1 MPKPRGETMKGHTS
15 PSGLG
20 GDELHALVERA
31 LRQAGAGAHA
41 GSVLAKALATV
52 GLERTPVAATPL
64 TSFVLGPLFDEMMK
78 RSGVDAAKR
87 AVGILR
93 PVLQKRSEHELGEV
107 DDADAPTIL
116 VVDENIATRARVL
129 SILSEVGYEAI
140 SAPDGNVALAMC
152 VRCRPQLVIT
162 DLGVGGSAG
171 RQLAARLRVAFVDD
185 APPLVI
191 LTDDPTW
198 REPDG
203 RIPVVTKPVD
213 RERLLAAVLPLIGE
227 PPAPRESA

>member
-1 MPKPRGETMKGHTS
+1 MKGHTS

-20 GDELHALVERA
+20 GDELHQLVERA
-31 LRQAGAGAHA
+31 LRQAGAGDYAED
-41 GSVLAKALATV
+41 VLDKALATV

-93 PVLQKRSEHELGEV
+93 PVLQKRSEHELGEA
-107 DDADAPTIL
+107 DDGPTIL
-116 VVDENIATRARVL
+116 VVDESIATRARVL
-129 SILSEVGYEAI
+129 SILSELGYEAI

-152 VRCRPQLVIT
+152 VRCRPHLVIT

-213 RERLLAAVLPLIGE
+213 RARLLAAVLPLIGE
-227 PPAPRESA
+227 PAPRESA

>member
-20 GDELHALVERA
+20 GDELHQLVERA
-31 LRQAGAGAHA
+31 LRQAGAGDYAED
-41 GSVLAKALATV
+41 VLDKALATV

-93 PVLQKRSEHELGEV
+93 PVLQKRSEHELGEA
-107 DDADAPTIL
+107 DDGPTIL
-116 VVDENIATRARVL
+116 VVDESIATRARVL
-129 SILSEVGYEAI
+129 SILSELGYEAI

-152 VRCRPQLVIT
+152 VRCRPHLVIT

-213 RERLLAAVLPLIGE
+213 RARLLAAVLPLIGE
-227 PPAPRESA
+227 PAPRESA